1 LKIGEL
7 AERSGC
13 LVETVRYYERIGL
26 LAPPERASN
35 NYRAYNELHAERLL
49 FIRHCRALD
58 MTLDEIRM
66 LLDFR
71 ETPGHNCEGVNALL
85 DKHIGHI
92 VDRIANLSILET
104 QLRNLRSR
112 CVATDSTRPCEILH
126 ALGTSD
132 AGDEPGR
139 HGAIGESNLSA
150 PASEQQG

>member
-26 LAPPERASN
+26 LAPPDRSSN

-58 MTLDEIRM
+58 MTLDEIRT

-71 ETPGHNCEGVNALL
+71 ETPGENCEGVNALL

-92 VDRIANLSILET
+92 VDRIANLSILEA
-104 QLRNLRSR
+104 QLRDLRSR
-112 CVATDSTRPCEILH
+112 CAATDSTGACEILH
-126 ALGTSD
+126 ALGTTD
-132 AGDEPGR
+132 ACDEPVR
-139 HGAIGESNLSA
+139 RARID
-150 PASEQQG
+150 